1 MNQETKALSQESR
14 VKNQDIRSKN
24 QEERTKKIIPVLLL
38 FSMLIICNLVMAQ
51 DRKVRWKSSEV
62 VQPDLSL
69 FHSIDVVNLPTA
81 ETLQKGDFHFEI
93 SHRFNTPVSAGWG
106 ELYGFDGSV
115 SMRLALGYAFTNDM
129 LFTLGRS
136 NIDGNIDFR
145 LKYKALQINNGLLP
159 TLVSFRIGGA
169 YNGKA
174 RNIDNSDKYQ
184 FYGQMIVNTLY
195 DNKLGFGI
203 VPSYLHNSH
212 IYCPDTQ
219 YSFTFG
225 MYAQYYVSEGWN
237 VFWEFNPTVTGW
249 RDQYNSMAFGIE
261 LETGGHFFKILF
273 SNNTRLN
280 PSQYLSGAVHEINSN
295 DWHLGFNIT
304 RLLKF

>member
-1 MNQETKALSQESR
+1 MILKTRNKIKETGKKKKELRKMNNTGIYLLL
-14 VKNQDIRSKN
+14 
-24 QEERTKKIIPVLLL
+24 VLLILMNSL
-38 FSMLIICNLVMAQ
+38 FAQ
-51 DRKVRWKSSEV
+51 ERKVRWQSSEP

-115 SMRLALGYAFTNDM
+115 SMRIALGYAFTNDL

-145 LKYKALQINNGLLP
+145 LKYKAIKLRHDVFP
-159 TLVSFRIGGA
+159 TLVTFRAGGA

-174 RNIDNSDKYQ
+174 QGIESGDKYQ
-184 FYGQMIVNTLY
+184 FYGQVIINTLY
-195 DNKLGFGI
+195 DKKLGIGF
-203 VPSYLHNSH
+203 VPSYLYNSH
-212 IYCPDTQ
+212 IYCIDMQ
-219 YSFTFG
+219 ESFTFG
-225 MYAQYYVSEGWN
+225 MYAQYYVSDQWN
-237 VFWEFNPTVTGW
+237 LFVEFNPTVTGW
-249 RDQYNSMAFGIE
+249 RDEFNSMAFGVE
-261 LETGGHFFKILF
+261 LETGGHFFKILLG
-273 SNNTRLN
+273 NNTKLN
-280 PSQYLSGAVHEINSN
+280 PTQYLAGAVHEINSN

-304 RLLKF
+304 RLLKL